1 MTKIDANTIIHRHD
15 AKEFITNYW
24 TKRAPKFKEIRKE
37 ELRSEKMQQ
46 WQDEICRHL
55 PPQKP
60 LKILDIGCGAGF
72 FSILLTEKGHDV
84 TGIDLTES
92 MVEEAVLLAEEE
104 GSPARFLVMD
114 AEKLDFPDETFDVV
128 VSRNVT
134 WNLPHPEQAYAEWLR
149 VLKKG
154 GLLLNYDAEYGK
166 YHHEE
171 YEKEAVY
178 AHKDV
183 TKEQVEQCHRIYHM
197 LDISAYDR
205 PRWDIEVLL
214 KLGASS
220 CTGDTTVGKRLYPK
234 KDRFYAPAPFFGV
247 LARK

>member
-1 MTKIDANTIIHRHD
+1 MTKIDPKTIIHQD
-15 AKEFITNYW
+15 NAKEFIIDYW
-24 TKRAPKFKEIRKE
+24 TTRAVQFKKLRQE
-37 ELRSEKMQQ
+37 ELRSEKMKQ

-55 PPQKP
+55 PPKKP

-92 MVEEAVLLAEEE
+92 MIQEAILLAKEE

-114 AEKLDFPDETFDVV
+114 AENLIFSDETFDVV

-149 VLKKG
+149 VLKKD

-166 YHHEE
+166 HHHDD

-205 PRWDIEVLL
+205 PRWDIDVLL
-214 KLGASS
+214 KLGARS
-220 CTGDTTVGKRLYPK
+220 CTADTTVGQRLYPK
-234 KDRFYAPAPFFGV
+234 KDKFYAPAPFFGV